1 MALITPLRDGMNLV
15 AKEYCASSVDGQ
27 SVLILSEFAGAAEQ
41 LGRGALLVNP
51 YDVETTAD
59 TIYQAFHMDRTERN
73 RRMQKLRKHL
83 RYHDVH
89 RWVRSFV
96 DVWD

>member
-1 MALITPLRDGMNLV
+1 MDKSLAQLLMQLQ
-15 AKEYCASSVDGQ
+15 KQSSKNVPYG
-27 SVLILSEFAGAAEQ
+27 V
-41 LGRGALLVNP
+41 P